1 MNQEL
6 VVVEMSRPGVWTLTL
21 NRPEKRNALNVPM
34 LERLVEA
41 FTDIGRR
48 PDSRIVILR
57 GAGAAF
63 CSGLDLSEASNP
75 ESAHRSAHVLAD
87 TLACIW
93 ASPLLSIAATHGAA
107 IAGGAGVAAA
117 CDFVVSATEARWA
130 FPEVRRGLIPAFI
143 GAVLIRQAGRRQA
156 LEWLLT
162 AEPVGALELQAA
174 GVINRVVPAEQ
185 LDAEISRLVDSL
197 LAGGPESQRST
208 KRLLDELSGATLRAQ
223 LDQAL
228 SDHLRAR
235 ASGEASEGIR
245 AYLEKR
251 EPQWTR

>member
-1 MNQEL
+1 MNPDL
-6 VVVEMSRPGVWTLTL
+6 VLMEMSRPGVWTLTL

-34 LERLVEA
+34 LEQLVET
-41 FTDIGRR
+41 FTQLGGRS
-48 PDSRIVILR
+48 DARIVVLR
-57 GAGAAF
+57 GAGPAF

-75 ESAHRSAHVLAD
+75 DSAHRSAHVLAA

-93 ASPLLSIAATHGAA
+93 ESRLLSIAATQGAA

-117 CDFVVSATEARWA
+117 CDFVVSAQDTRWA

-143 GAVLIRQAGRRQA
+143 GAVLARQAGRRQV

-162 AEPVGALELQAA
+162 AEPVAALDLQSA
-174 GVINRVVPAEQ
+174 GVVNRVVPAEN
-185 LDAEISRLVDSL
+185 LDAEIAGLVDSL

-208 KRLLDELSGATLRAQ
+208 KRLLDELSGAPLRAQ
-223 LDQAL
+223 LEQAL

-235 ASGEASEGIR
+235 TSGEASEGIR
-245 AYLEKR
+245 AFLEKR
-251 EPQWTR
+251 QPQWTR